1 MADKKTTNN
10 CHRNEILTYERKRT
24 MKKLLFKM
32 FMPKPADLA
41 KIVARAAADFVNSS
55 GRE

>member
-1 MADKKTTNN
+1 
-10 CHRNEILTYERKRT
+10 

-32 FMPKPADLA
+32 FMPKPTDLA

-55 GRE
+55 GREEAIKSFIEKTKELNKA